1 MSFLSLPCPVSSGS
15 SSACHDGS
23 LLPCTPCPSSHSH
36 STLQSTSALLS
47 NPYRLPAGCKEKPEL
62 SISLPSFHPR
72 PTASFPL
79 PGCLLWM
86 LLWNNASC
94 DKTNHQLWSQV
105 CSLGR
110 ARRDSSSPFPETT
123 AETCHIQS
131 VPLWWPISPSQGW
144 WRSPW
149 LSVSLHRSLG
159 LFQMSVL
166 CMTSRTLS
174 LQSLGVTLAVTR
186 VFAT

>member
-1 MSFLSLPCPVSSGS
+1 MGLSSPAPHALHPIPTV
-15 SSACHDGS
+15 
-23 LLPCTPCPSSHSH
+23 
-36 STLQSTSALLS
+36 LQSTSALLS

-94 DKTNHQLWSQV
+94 DKTNRQLWSQV

-123 AETCHIQS
+123 AETCHIQG
-131 VPLWWPISPSQGW
+131 VPLRWPISPSQGF
-144 WRSPW
+144 SPQM
-149 LSVSLHRSLG
+149 LG
-159 LFQMSVL
+159 LVSDERALHDFEDFVS
-166 CMTSRTLS
+166 
-174 LQSLGVTLAVTR
+174 AVTWCYFSSDTSICHLR
-186 VFAT
+186 GGNCNPGFSLEP